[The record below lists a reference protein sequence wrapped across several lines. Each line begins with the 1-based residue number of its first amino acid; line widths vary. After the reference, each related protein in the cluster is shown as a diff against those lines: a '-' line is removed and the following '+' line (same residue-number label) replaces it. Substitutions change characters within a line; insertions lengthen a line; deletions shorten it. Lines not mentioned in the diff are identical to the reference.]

1 MRASMSMES
10 AVLVLAAAVLMAV
23 AVPVASAEQLSG
35 RVEWKTRGS
44 TRPAQAVVF
53 AEPLDRPAPT
63 AAGQG
68 TLQHKN
74 KTFLPHVVAVPAGST
89 IAFPN
94 DDPIFHN
101 AFSLSSPQPFDMGL
115 YRAGVTKQQVF
126 TRPGVYHVF
135 CNIHPQM
142 AAFLVVAPTPYVT
155 VAGQDGAWRLDVP
168 AGRYRVTALS
178 ERAAPVTVEV
188 SVSGAAASA
197 DGLVLDESA
206 FVSTEHLN
214 KFGKPYPKD
223 AYKPQ
228 P

>member
-1 MRASMSMES
+1 
-10 AVLVLAAAVLMAV
+10 
-23 AVPVASAEQLSG
+23 
-35 RVEWKTRGS
+35 
-44 TRPAQAVVF
+44 
-53 AEPLDRPAPT
+53 
-63 AAGQG
+63 
-68 TLQHKN
+68 
-74 KTFLPHVVAVPAGST
+74 
-89 IAFPN
+89 
-94 DDPIFHN
+94 
-101 AFSLSSPQPFDMGL
+101 MGL
-115 YRAGVTKQQVF
+115 YRAGATKQQVF

-214 KFGKPYPKD
+214 KFGKPYPRD